1 MDSNLLI
8 LEATLAVVGWII
20 GAIMIRPIVGLA
32 DQKPIRNSPACDC
45 SAVWPGRILFGL
57 GRRCPSCSSVR
68 PFWFVLLPLVTAVL
82 FAGYGYALLGME
94 TQFLAFSGTSH
105 PIVEVRPSAFWMW
118 GRLPYH
124 LVLITLMIAA
134 TATDFRDYVIPDQIV
149 IPGVICGVLFA
160 TISGDLQI
168 MHLWVDWA
176 HEVPGLHGP
185 YIPDWIK
192 AHPHLHGFAWSMA
205 GLLAGSLG
213 TWIIRFLSGLMLGEP
228 AMGFGDVTFMAMI
241 GSFLGWQPVVFIFL
255 FAPACAIVFGLL
267 IRIVIGR
274 TFVPFGPYLALGA
287 LAVLLTWR
295 WVWPATR
302 DIFGHWQSM
311 TMLFGI
317 STGALVLL
325 LGALRIYRA
334 IPVKRT

>member
-1 MDSNLLI
+1 MDSNFLI
-8 LEATLAVVGWII
+8 LEAVLAAVGWIV
-20 GAIMIRPIVGLA
+20 GAMLTRVAVGLA
-32 DQKPIRNSPACDC
+32 DEKSIRSSPACTC
-45 SAVWPGRILFGL
+45 TTVWSFSTLL
-57 GRRCPSCSSVR
+57 GIRKRCKSCAAVR
-68 PFWFVLLPLVTAVL
+68 PFWFVLMPLLTAAI
-82 FAGYGYALLGME
+82 FAGYAHALLVFE
-94 TQFLAFSGTSH
+94 TQFLAWSGAPH
-105 PIVEVRPSAFWMW
+105 PIVEVRPDEFWMW

-124 LVLITLMIAA
+124 LILITALIAA
-134 TATDFRDYVIPDQIV
+134 TATDLRDYVIPDQIV
-149 IPGVICGVLFA
+149 IPGIVCGVLFA

-192 AHPHLHGFAWSMA
+192 QHPHLHGFAWSVA
-205 GLLAGSLG
+205 GMVVGALG
-213 TWIIRFLSGLMLGEP
+213 TWIIRFLSGLLLGQP

-241 GSFLGWQPVVFIFL
+241 GSFLGWQPVVFVIL

-267 IRIVIGR
+267 IRVFSGR
-274 TFVPFGPYLALGA
+274 SFFAFGPYLAMGA
-287 LAVLLTWR
+287 MVVLLTWR

-311 TMLFGI
+311 GLLFGI

-325 LGALRIYRA
+325 LGGLRIYRA
-334 IPVKRT
+334 IPVKRS